1 MERAVK
7 HRRVGCLIGLSVALL
22 LVIAFVWWFLFS
34 EFMTID
40 RCLDAGGRWADGGY
54 CDGERVGG

>member
-7 HRRVGCLIGLSVALL
+7 RRIGCLIGLGAALLVSVAF
-22 LVIAFVWWFLFS
+22 AWWFFFS
-34 EFMTID
+34 GFMAID

-54 CDGERVGG
+54 CEGARAGE